1 MSLLDTETFDV
12 WMKRIME
19 RLDRNE
25 KLLAALS
32 SKEVNAAKY
41 LDGERLLD
49 NQDLCQLLQ
58 TSKRSLQRYRSSGAL
73 TYHMLWH
80 KVYYKESDV
89 QLFIKSYFKEFR
101 KENNGEKVST

>member
-1 MSLLDTETFDV
+1 MSLLDIDTFEISIRRV
-12 WMKRIME
+12 LE
-19 RLDRNE
+19 RLDRIE
-25 KLLAALS
+25 KILEVLN
-32 SKEVNAAKY
+32 SKDGTPAKL

-89 QLFIKSYFKEFR
+89 QLFLNKHAKEFR
-101 KENNGEKVST
+101 NDNRK